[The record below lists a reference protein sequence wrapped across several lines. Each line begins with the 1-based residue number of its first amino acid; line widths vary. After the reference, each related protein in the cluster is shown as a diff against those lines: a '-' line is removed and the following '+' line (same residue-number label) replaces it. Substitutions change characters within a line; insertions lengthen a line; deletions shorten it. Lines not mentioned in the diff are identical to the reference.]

1 MNIQEHVFRTRPR
14 WVDEEPMVAGLL
26 DTFLHKLEKGHR
38 LTMRVNSKTLPE
50 LFDFDSGENKYL
62 WSLVKSLNNEYHIVS
77 IRYARN
83 KPFQEPYD
91 NAQLVFNEEK
101 EELVREWLNRPAL
114 DPYALVWQDTL
125 RKHKDRFEDHGQTLA
140 EQMIR
145 LPDQGAEQTL
155 RAFARLGGEL
165 QKPITLR
172 ALSARCFWGDSKFL
186 DHREELVRALY
197 PSASHNL
204 LPRPVIMTVCL
215 SSKID
220 RVIFI
225 ENQDSFLAL
234 TQLDLDNTTLVY
246 CAGFRGTATRVRERG
261 KVAFTFFGN
270 LPTPAQ
276 QQAFEQWWFAEDDNT
291 SVKVRFWGDL
301 DFAGMSIL
309 KALKQTF
316 PDIDAWRTG
325 YRPLLEM
332 LAQRL
337 GHEHESSGKE
347 RQKDPE
353 LTGCELADLEL
364 LPAMRES
371 GEFVDQEAVL
381 VGELE
386 I

>member
-1 MNIQEHVFRTRPR
+1 MNIQENIFRTRPR

-83 KPFQEPYD
+83 KPYQEPYD
-91 NAQLVFNEEK
+91 NAQLVFNDEK
-101 EELVREWLNRPAL
+101 EELVRDWLNRPAL

-125 RKHKDRFEDHGQTLA
+125 HKLKDRFEDHGQALS

-155 RAFARLGGEL
+155 RAFARIGGEL

-197 PSASHNL
+197 PSACHNL
-204 LPRPVIMTVCL
+204 LPRPVMMTVKM
-215 SSKID
+215 SSQID
-220 RVIFI
+220 RVIFV
-225 ENQDSFLAL
+225 ENQDSFLGL
-234 TQLDLDNTTLVY
+234 TDLALDNTTLVY
-246 CAGFRGTATRVRERG
+246 CAGFRGTAARVRQRG
-261 KVAFTFFGN
+261 QVSFSYTGE
-270 LPTPAQ
+270 LPGTR
-276 QQAFEQWWFAEDDNT
+276 QQAIFEDWWFGSSADP
-291 SVKVRFWGDL
+291 SIKVRFWGDL
-301 DFAGMSIL
+301 DFAGMGIL
-309 KALKQTF
+309 KALKQVF
-316 PDIDAWRTG
+316 PEVDAWRTG
-325 YRPLLEM
+325 YTPLLER
-332 LAQRL
+332 LEQGL

-353 LTGCELADLEL
+353 LTGCELADTQL
-364 LPAMRES
+364 LPAIREH
-371 GEFVDQEAVL
+371 GLFVDQEAVL
-381 VGELE
+381 AGELG